1 MRQAPV
7 AFELVSAGGGQV
19 RVRVYNKE
27 TFGSTSDL
35 RLRWRLMLDGAPL
48 PLAPAKPSA
57 DGYCPVGDVDIPA
70 QVRPCLPLTWPDI
83 AMA

>member
-1 MRQAPV
+1 M
-7 AFELVSAGGGQV
+7 AFELVSAGGGHV
-19 RVRVYNKE
+19 RVRVHNKE

-70 QVRPCLPLTWPDI
+70 QVRPCL
-83 AMA
+83 